1 MVIQIVVTIGVVLF
15 ILPNILSSYK
25 QKNLTAFGA
34 LLWLFFWLVGLVVI
48 WFPELIGLIGE
59 LMGVERSID
68 ALVYLSIVYLLYV
81 SLRQKIRINEISKEI
96 TMLSRKIALPQ
107 KDNSYRISKIREGK
121 NF

>member
-15 ILPNILSSYK
+15 ILPNIYSSYK
-25 QKNLTAFGA
+25 KNNLTTFGA

-68 ALVYLSIVYLLYV
+68 ALVYISIVYLLYAF
-81 SLRQKIRINEISKEI
+81 LRQKIRINELSKEI
-96 TMLSRKIALPQ
+96 TELTRKIAIKEVQ
-107 KDNSYRISKIREGK
+107 E
-121 NF
+121 

>member
-15 ILPNILSSYK
+15 ILPNIYSSYK
-25 QKNLTAFGA
+25 KKNLTTFGA

-68 ALVYLSIVYLLYV
+68 ALVYISIVYLLYV
-81 SLRQKIRINEISKEI
+81 SLRQRIKLNEVHKEI
-96 TMLSRKIALPQ
+96 TMLSRKITL
-107 KDNSYRISKIREGK
+107 KDFKEDER
-121 NF
+121 